1 MGTRKQVKPAPKRPG
16 AAKGAKAAK
25 AAPDAKP
32 KATGSKASAGSTVVA
47 RADTDELAEL
57 RIEMIARAAYLR
69 AEQRGFE
76 PGRELDDWLA
86 AAAEIDA
93 QLERR
98 SGA

>member
-1 MGTRKQVKPAPKRPG
+1 MGTRKQPKTKQKKPD
-16 AAKGAKAAK
+16 AAKGATG
-25 AAPDAKP
+25 AKP
-32 KATGSKASAGSTVVA
+32 KAVRSTVSASSAVTA
-47 RADTDELAEL
+47 RADSEELAEL

-86 AAAEIDA
+86 AAADIDA

-98 SGA
+98 RGA

>member
-1 MGTRKQVKPAPKRPG
+1 MATSKSRKPAP
-16 AAKGAKAAK
+16 AAKKPVAAK
-25 AAPDAKP
+25 DAKP
-32 KATGSKASAGSTVVA
+32 KATRSRASAGSTVVA

-76 PGRELDDWLA
+76 PGKELDDWLA
-86 AAAEIDA
+86 AAADIDA

-98 SGA
+98 GDA